1 MAGVRILAYCLM
13 SNHIHLVAVPENEG
27 SLAICMQRVHGRY
40 AQYLNAR
47 RQRAGHLWQNRYFSC
62 PLDEQHL
69 WTALRYVELNPVRA
83 GMVALPWE
91 HRWSSA
97 AAHVG
102 GRDASRTLDLQF
114 WAAAGGADRWRELID
129 CTRDNR
135 DGEDRRT
142 LRRATYAGRPLG
154 SEEFVNQWKRTATA
168 AA

>member
-69 WTALRYVELNPVRA
+69 WTALRYVELNP
-83 GMVALPWE
+83 
-91 HRWSSA
+91 
-97 AAHVG
+97 
-102 GRDASRTLDLQF
+102 
-114 WAAAGGADRWRELID
+114 GGADRWRELID